1 MTGSGPICPQK
12 HIRVPW
18 SGGEVV
24 RICGRLGVL
33 KGNELQPFDAKRR
46 LALYNAAKD
55 ESNADAAKA
64 LIDVMNPAVT
74 LERIIDDAEPF
85 LAENRNIIC
94 VVPMPA
100 FMDRPTS
107 GHNHNRIPWAYA
119 AYLANRLGGKVGY
132 EIVQKARVGRTY
144 LTEFQGFVW
153 QPSFTGGVERDAA
166 YIVADDVLNRGA
178 TLASMR
184 SYIVSQGGTV
194 CAISALAHG
203 TGSDRPLALTAQTCK
218 RLVEFFGED
227 LRSFWEREIGHDA
240 LCLTD
245 TEGRFLVRWAEKQ
258 GLGPPI
264 LQQLRDRLLETVRK
278 GH

>member
-1 MTGSGPICPQK
+1 MTDSKPICPQK
-12 HIRVPW
+12 HFRVPW

-33 KGNELQPFDAKRR
+33 KGNELVPFEAKRR

-64 LIDVMNPAVT
+64 LVHVMNPADT
-74 LERIIDDAEPF
+74 LARVIDDAAPY
-85 LAENRNIIC
+85 LAEDRRIIC
-94 VVPMPA
+94 AVPMPA
-100 FMDRPTS
+100 FVDPPRS
-107 GHNHNRIPWAYA
+107 DHNRIPWAYA
-119 AYLANRLGGKVGY
+119 AYLANRLGGTVGY
-132 EIVQKARVGRTY
+132 EIIQKARVGRTY

-166 YIVADDVLNRGA
+166 YVLVDDVLNRGA

-203 TGSDRPLALTAQTCK
+203 SGRDQALAPTGQTCQ
-218 RLVEFFGED
+218 RLVEVFGNE
-227 LRSFWEREIGHDA
+227 LSGFWEVEIGHDA

-245 TEGRFLVRWAEKQ
+245 AEGRFLLRWAEGK
-258 GLGPPI
+258 GPGSAI
-264 LQQLRDRLLETVRK
+264 LQRLRDRLLETVRK